1 MSTTVTLEEVR
12 AWLNLTDT
20 VDDVAL
26 QVGLDAAEANQ
37 SARLCWPDAENQ
49 RHFLPDD
56 LRQAIYLRTA
66 RYLSRR
72 NSPDGLVGM
81 ADFGPARI
89 ARVDADIAALEAPYL
104 NCRGFA

>member
-1 MSTTVTLEEVR
+1 MSTVTVEEVR

-26 QVGLDAAEANQ
+26 QAGIDAAETNQ
-37 SARLCWPDAENQ
+37 SGRLYWPGVDNL
-49 RHFLPDD
+49 RDVLPAD

-89 ARVDADIAALEAPYL
+89 SRVDADIAALEGPYIAL
-104 NCRGFA
+104 DGFA